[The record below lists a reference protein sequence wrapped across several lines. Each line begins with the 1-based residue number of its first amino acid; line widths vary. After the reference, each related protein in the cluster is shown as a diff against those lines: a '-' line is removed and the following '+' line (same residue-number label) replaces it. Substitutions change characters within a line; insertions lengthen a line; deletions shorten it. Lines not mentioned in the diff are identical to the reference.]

1 MASIS
6 AEMTTVLLGPAER
19 GTHTEPEGRHE
30 GGSAYGGFDEVQGVL
45 SVPIPMVVHLWFS
58 GGRAGVGRGENVL
71 KFGETVKNDCIAD
84 VQGLVTPKEKRV
96 HGAEDE
102 C

>member
-1 MASIS
+1 M
-6 AEMTTVLLGPAER
+6 VLLGPAER
-19 GTHTEPEGRHE
+19 DTHTEPEGRKE
-30 GGSAYGGFDEVQGVL
+30 GGPAYWGFDEVQGVL
-45 SVPIPMVVHLWFS
+45 GVPIPMVVHLCFS

-71 KFGETVKNDCIAD
+71 KFGGTVKDDCIAD
-84 VQGLVTPKEKRV
+84 VQGLVAPKEEGV